1 MGAGR
6 LGQATSDAV
15 IVTARRPPLPLRRY
29 PSPVASPATRRHASQ
44 VARASRSH
52 RAVLPRQPIP
62 SPRKLPVKGA
72 AACGLR
78 VPALR
83 SGQTLDYELPRQD
96 LAAAG
101 RAGQAAR
108 VALEAKLG
116 RVPALDE

>member
-1 MGAGR
+1 
-6 LGQATSDAV
+6 
-15 IVTARRPPLPLRRY
+15 
-29 PSPVASPATRRHASQ
+29 

-52 RAVLPRQPIP
+52 RAVLPRQPIL
-62 SPRKLPVKGA
+62 SPRKLPVKGAGA